1 VVAGAPPR
9 SVLADLQTEDG
20 GLIQTGARAPNLSL
34 KFSFTLLYDTIV
46 TLPPN
51 GFIAPTANAGEGRRE
66 SMLNRVNAA
75 LALAEGG
82 NVLPAVQ
89 LLERLLE
96 LTDGDADDW
105 VQDDPE
111 TRGVDERLNL
121 YGIIQELIEMLQ
133 RDPESA

>member
-1 VVAGAPPR
+1 
-9 SVLADLQTEDG
+9 
-20 GLIQTGARAPNLSL
+20 
-34 KFSFTLLYDTIV
+34 
-46 TLPPN
+46 
-51 GFIAPTANAGEGRRE
+51 
-66 SMLNRVNAA
+66 
-75 LALAEGG
+75 
-82 NVLPAVQ
+82 VLPAVQ